1 MKMLKLLA
9 LALVVSGS
17 LAAAGPGKKD
27 EKQAVEGAVEK
38 LRKAMIDPT
47 QTSLDA
53 IAADQ
58 LSYGHSNGLI
68 EDKSAFMKALLS
80 GDNDFKT
87 IDLSEQSV
95 SIIDNTAM
103 VRHKLMAETNNKG
116 VPGQAKLAVLLVFV
130 KQKGDWRLL
139 ARQAVKI

>member
-1 MKMLKLLA
+1 MLKLLA